1 LVEHDS
7 YTAQRPRGIEGTGF
21 SAAGAAAEAQR
32 VVAIFSPEAYTKTIA
47 SPSTMDSSY
56 AMQATT
62 ELPFVTPADC
72 FVLPADCFPF
82 LRHIAFRAAGA

>member
-1 LVEHDS
+1 
-7 YTAQRPRGIEGTGF
+7 
-21 SAAGAAAEAQR
+21 
-32 VVAIFSPEAYTKTIA
+32 VAIFTPEAYTKTIA

-72 FVLPADCFPF
+72 FVLPAGCFVLPADCFVLPAERF
-82 LRHIAFRAAGA
+82 LLPADCFSFLWHIAFRAAGA